1 MKYVMGTAKP
11 PAGDDLK
18 YEVWDA
24 KNSMVMSW
32 LLHSMQLE
40 MGVPSQI
47 FELKQQ
53 IVNTEQGS
61 STVTRGVSN
70 EGGHHTTKS
79 GKGHQTAAVEDSQ
92 EAIIFNQGTIL
103 GLQGLVFTTYQERKD
118 QV

>member
-1 MKYVMGTAKP
+1 MGTAKP
-11 PAGDDLK
+11 PARDDLK

-40 MGVPSQI
+40 IGKTYLLLSTAKDIWESVLKTYSKVGVPSQI

-61 STVTRGVSN
+61 STVTRVLRYS
-70 EGGHHTTKS
+70 
-79 GKGHQTAAVEDSQ
+79 QRIFVETRFIPKPGDGDSH
-92 EAIIFNQGTIL
+92 
-103 GLQGLVFTTYQERKD
+103 
-118 QV
+118 